1 MLLEEVLIRQ
11 GVTSRTQVED
21 ALAQQGGQ
29 IINRLPE
36 LGLATEEQVQQ
47 ANDFIPPVP
56 KSLDDIGIP
65 ITFLIN
71 LMIKTMHVAG
81 FELPTRLSQEI
92 KLPVSLTVELLDEA
106 RELKLV
112 QVLGITGQSMMS
124 EMRHTLTDAGKRAA
138 NEALEL
144 SQYVGACPVPLDAY
158 RERVQLQSILNE
170 RLDFQTLVKNTRHM
184 ILPEGYVEEVGPAVN
199 SGRSIL
205 LFGPPGNGKTTIA
218 EAVGAALTGMVFVP
232 HAIEVDG
239 QVIKLYDPAVHHE
252 INRRLETKQTEL
264 TLRVNGGADHEPIDE
279 RWVPCIRPTMI
290 TGGELTLEMLDL
302 QFNPYAKYYEAPLQM
317 KAMNGIFIVDDFG
330 RQRVSPKEILNRWI
344 VNLDRR
350 VDYLAL
356 RTGKKFQIPF
366 DELVVFSTN
375 LRPEDLM
382 DEAFLRRIAYKIEVP
397 YPSEENYRRI
407 FELVT
412 RNADVPFPPDII
424 EYLKKNF
431 YEPKGLPLS
440 AHHPKFIIDRVIDRC
455 HFRGEP
461 PTFSEEGLE
470 YALGNLLAV
479 TKTKWAAAAVN
490 VHGEENAPRPI

>member
-1 MLLEEVLIRQ
+1 MLLEEVLIRR
-11 GVTSRTQVED
+11 GVTSRAQVED

-29 IINRLPE
+29 IVNKLPE
-36 LGLATEEQVQQ
+36 LGLATREQVQE
-47 ANDFIPPVP
+47 AAAFIPPVP
-56 KSLDDIGIP
+56 KTLADTGVP
-65 ITFLIN
+65 LTFLIN
-71 LMIKTMHVAG
+71 LLIKTMHVAG
-81 FELPTRLSQEI
+81 FELPTQLAEEL

-112 QVLGITGQSMMS
+112 QILGITGQSLLS
-124 EMRHTLTDAGKRAA
+124 EMRHTLTDAGKRGA

-158 RERVQLQSILNE
+158 RERIQMQSILNE
-170 RLDFQTLVKNTRHM
+170 RLDYETLVRNTQHM
-184 ILPEGYVEEVGPAVN
+184 ILPDGYIDEVGPAVN

-252 INRRLETKQTEL
+252 IKRGGPKRQGLSLRL
-264 TLRVNGGADHEPIDE
+264 NGVGDREAYDE

-317 KAMNGIFIVDDFG
+317 KAMNGVFIVDDFG

-412 RNADVPFPPDII
+412 ANADVPFPPDII
-424 EYLKKNF
+424 EYLNKNF
-431 YEPKGLPLS
+431 YEPNNMPQS
-440 AHHPKFIIDRVIDRC
+440 AHHPKFIVDRVVDRC

-461 PTFSEEGLE
+461 PTFSEEGLQ

-479 TKTKWAAAAVN
+479 TKTTWAAAAATEHKG
-490 VHGEENAPRPI
+490 HGARTI

>member
-11 GVTSRTQVED
+11 GVTSRAQIED
-21 ALAQQGGQ
+21 ALEQQGGP
-29 IINRLPE
+29 IMDKLSE
-36 LGLATEEQVQQ
+36 LGLATEEQVQE
-47 ANDFIPPVP
+47 ASDFIPPVP
-56 KSLDDIGIP
+56 NSLQDTGIAL
-65 ITFLIN
+65 TFLIN
-71 LMIKTMHVAG
+71 LLIKTMHVAG
-81 FELPTRLSQEI
+81 FELPTQLSDEL
-92 KLPVSLTVELLDEA
+92 KLPVSLTVDLLDEA

-138 NEALEL
+138 NEALDL

-170 RLDFQTLVKNTRHM
+170 RLDYKTLVKNTQHM
-184 ILPEGYVEEVGPAVN
+184 ILPDGYIEEVGPAVN

-239 QVIKLYDPAVHHE
+239 QIIKLYDPAVHHE
-252 INRRLETKQTEL
+252 INRGLEDRREGL
-264 TLRVNGGADHEPIDE
+264 SLRVNGGLDHEPIDE
-279 RWVPCIRPTMI
+279 RWVPCTRPTMI

-366 DELVVFSTN
+366 DELVIFSTN

-397 YPSEENYRRI
+397 YPSEENYRKI

-412 RNADVPFPPDII
+412 SNADVPFPPDII

-455 HFRGEP
+455 HFRGET

-479 TKTKWAAAAVN
+479 TKTTWARAAVN
-490 VHGEENAPRPI
+490 IHGEENAPRTL

>member
-11 GVTSRTQVED
+11 GVTSRNDVEE
-21 ALAQQGGQ
+21 AQAQQGGQ
-29 IINRLPE
+29 LKRQLAA
-36 LGLATEEQVQQ
+36 LGLATEAQVQD
-47 ANDFIPPVP
+47 AEAFIPQVP
-56 KSLDDIGIP
+56 KSLADTGIP
-65 ITFLIN
+65 LTFMVNLI
-71 LMIKTMHVAG
+71 IKTMHVAG
-81 FELPTRLSQEI
+81 FELPTTLSEEL
-92 KLPVSLTVELLDEA
+92 KLPVSQIVDLLDEA

-112 QVLGITGQSMMS
+112 QVLGVTGASLMS
-124 EMRHTLTDAGKRAA
+124 EMRHNLTDAGKRAA
-138 NEALEL
+138 NEALEI
-144 SQYVGACPVPLDAY
+144 SQYVGPCPVPLEAY
-158 RERVQLQSILNE
+158 SERVQRQSILNE
-170 RLDFQTLVKNTRHM
+170 RLDQATLIKNTQHM
-184 ILPEGYVEEVGPAVN
+184 ILPEGYIEEVGPAVN

-205 LFGPPGNGKTTIA
+205 LYGPPGNGKTTIA
-218 EAVGAALTGMVFVP
+218 EAVGAALTGMIFVP

-239 QVIKLYDPAVHHE
+239 QVIKVFDPSVHHE
-252 INRRLETKQTEL
+252 IKREDIPKPEESLRLS
-264 TLRVNGGADHEPIDE
+264 NGADQEVIDE

-290 TGGELTLEMLDL
+290 SGGELTLEMLDL
-302 QFNPYAKYYEAPLQM
+302 QFNPYARFYEAPLQM

-382 DEAFLRRIAYKIEVP
+382 DEAFLRRIAYKVEVP

-412 RNADVPFPPDII
+412 ANADVPFPPDII

-431 YEPKGLPLS
+431 YEPNNMPLS

-455 HFRGEP
+455 HYRGEQA
-461 PTFSEEGLE
+461 TFSEEGLD

-479 TKTKWAAAAVN
+479 TKTTWAQASTTEDSRQDA
-490 VHGEENAPRPI
+490 RPI

>member
-1 MLLEEVLIRQ
+1 MLLEEVLIRR
-11 GVTSRTQVED
+11 GVTSRSQVED

-29 IINRLPE
+29 IGNKLPE
-36 LGLATEEQVQQ
+36 LGLATAEQVQD
-47 ANDFIPPVP
+47 AADFIPPVP
-56 KSLDDIGIP
+56 KSLADTGIP
-65 ITFLIN
+65 LTFLIN
-71 LMIKTMHVAG
+71 LVIKTMHVAG
-81 FELPTRLSQEI
+81 FELPTQLAEEL
-92 KLPVSLTVELLDEA
+92 KLPVSMTVDLLDEA

-112 QVLGITGQSMMS
+112 QVLGVTGQSLLS
-124 EMRHTLTDAGKRAA
+124 EMRHSLTDAGKYAA
-138 NEALEL
+138 NEALDL
-144 SQYVGACPVPLDAY
+144 SQYIGACPVPLDAY
-158 RERVQLQSILNE
+158 RERILRQSILNE
-170 RLDFQTLVKNTRHM
+170 RLDFDTLVKNTQHM
-184 ILPEGYVEEVGPAVN
+184 ILPDGYIEEVGPAVN

-205 LFGPPGNGKTTIA
+205 LYGPPGNGKTTIA
-218 EAVGAALTGMVFVP
+218 EAVGAALTGLVFVP
-232 HAIEVDG
+232 HAVEVDG
-239 QVIKLYDPAVHHE
+239 QVIKLYDPAVHRE
-252 INRRLETKQTEL
+252 IKRERESKGPEQSLRL
-264 TLRVNGGADHEPIDE
+264 NGGLSQDPMDE

-302 QFNPYAKYYEAPLQM
+302 QFNPYARYYEAPLQM
-317 KAMNGIFIVDDFG
+317 KAMNGVFIVDDFG

-397 YPSEENYRRI
+397 YPSEENYRKI
-407 FELVT
+407 FQLVT
-412 RNADVPFPPDII
+412 ANADVPFPPDII
-424 EYLKKNF
+424 EYLNEHF
-431 YEPKGLPLS
+431 YEPNAMPHS
-440 AHHPKFIIDRVIDRC
+440 AHHPKFIVDRVVDRC

-479 TKTKWAAAAVN
+479 TRSTWAQAATTEDSRQDA
-490 VHGEENAPRPI
+490 RPI

>member
-1 MLLEEVLIRQ
+1 MLLEEVLIRR
-11 GVTSRTQVED
+11 GITSRTQVED
-21 ALAQQGGQ
+21 ALEQQGGQ
-29 IINRLPE
+29 IIDKLSE
-36 LGLATEEQVQQ
+36 LGLATEEQVQE
-47 ANDFIPPVP
+47 ASDFIPPVP
-56 KSLDDIGIP
+56 KTLDDTGIS
-65 ITFLIN
+65 IIFLVN
-71 LMIKTMHVAG
+71 LLIKTMHVAG
-81 FELPTRLSQEI
+81 FELPTQLGDEL

-106 RELKLV
+106 RDMKLV
-112 QVLGITGQSMMS
+112 EVLGVTGQSLMS
-124 EMRHTLTDAGKRAA
+124 EMRHSLTDAGKRAA

-144 SQYVGACPVPLDAY
+144 SQYVGACPVPLAAY
-158 RERVQLQSILNE
+158 SERVQLQSILNE
-170 RLDFQTLVKNTRHM
+170 RLDHETLVKNTQHM
-184 ILPEGYVEEVGPAVN
+184 ILPDGYIDEVGSAVN

-205 LFGPPGNGKTTIA
+205 LYGPPGNGKTTIA

-239 QVIKLYDPAVHHE
+239 QIIKLFDPAVHHE
-252 INRRLETKQTEL
+252 ISRGPEKRQEDSLRLS
-264 TLRVNGGADHEPIDE
+264 GGLDHEPIDE

-302 QFNPYAKYYEAPLQM
+302 QFNPYARFYEAPLQM

-330 RQRVSPKEILNRWI
+330 RQRVAPKEILNRWI
-344 VNLDRR
+344 VNFDRR

-382 DEAFLRRIAYKIEVP
+382 DEAFLRRIAYKVEVP

-424 EYLKKNF
+424 EYLKKVF
-431 YEPKGLPLS
+431 YEPNNMPLS

-461 PTFSEEGLE
+461 PTFSEEGLD

-479 TKTKWAAAAVN
+479 TKTTWAAAAIN
-490 VHGEENAPRPI
+490 VHGDQNAPRTL

>member
-29 IINRLPE
+29 IMNKLSE
-36 LGLATEEQVQQ
+36 LGLATEEQVQE
-47 ANDFIPPVP
+47 ATDFIPPVP
-56 KSLDDIGIP
+56 KSLEDTGIAL
-65 ITFLIN
+65 TFLVN
-71 LMIKTMHVAG
+71 LLIKTMHVAG
-81 FELPTRLSQEI
+81 FELPTRLAVEL

-112 QVLGITGQSMMS
+112 EVLGVTGQSMLS
-124 EMRHTLTDAGKRAA
+124 EMRHSLTDAGKRAA

-170 RLDFQTLVKNTRHM
+170 RLDYQTLLKNTQHM
-184 ILPEGYVEEVGPAVN
+184 ILPDGYIEEVGPAVN

-239 QVIKLYDPAVHHE
+239 QIIKLYDPAVHHE
-252 INRRLETKQTEL
+252 IARKQEKPDEM
-264 TLRVNGGADHEPIDE
+264 TLRVNGGSDHEPIDE

-317 KAMNGIFIVDDFG
+317 KAMNGVFIVDDFG

-375 LRPEDLM
+375 LRVEDLM

-397 YPSEENYRRI
+397 YPSEENYRKI

-424 EYLKKNF
+424 EYLKKIF
-431 YEPKGLPLS
+431 YEPNGMPLS

-461 PTFSEEGLE
+461 ASFSEEGLQ

-479 TKTKWAAAAVN
+479 TKTTWAAAAVN
-490 VHGEENAPRPI
+490 IHGEENAPRTL

>member
-29 IINRLPE
+29 IINKLPE
-36 LGLATEEQVQQ
+36 LGLATEEQVQD
-47 ANDFIPPVP
+47 AADFIPQVP
-56 KSLDDIGIP
+56 KSIEDTGIA

-81 FELPTRLSQEI
+81 FELPTQLSEEL
-92 KLPVSLTVELLDEA
+92 KLPVSMTVDLLDEA
-106 RELKLV
+106 RELKLIE
-112 QVLGITGQSMMS
+112 VLGVTGQSLLS
-124 EMRHTLTDAGKRAA
+124 EMRHSLTDTGKRAA

-158 RERVQLQSILNE
+158 RDRILRQSILNE
-170 RLDFQTLVKNTRHM
+170 RLDFDTLVKNTQHM
-184 ILPEGYVEEVGPAVN
+184 ILPDGYIEEVGPAVN

-205 LFGPPGNGKTTIA
+205 LYGPPGNGKTTIA
-218 EAVGAALTGMVFVP
+218 EAVGAALTGLVFVP
-232 HAIEVDG
+232 HAVEVDG
-239 QVIKLYDPAVHHE
+239 QVIKLYDPAMHHE
-252 INRRLETKQTEL
+252 IKRDREPIMPEQSLRL
-264 TLRVNGGADHEPIDE
+264 NGGLSQDPIDE

-302 QFNPYAKYYEAPLQM
+302 QFNPYARYYEAPLQM
-317 KAMNGIFIVDDFG
+317 KAMNGVFIVDDFG

-397 YPSEENYRRI
+397 YPSEENYRKI
-407 FELVT
+407 FQLVT
-412 RNADVPFPPDII
+412 ANADVPFPPDII
-424 EYLKKNF
+424 EYLNEHF
-431 YEPKGLPLS
+431 YEPNAMPHS
-440 AHHPKFIIDRVIDRC
+440 AHHPKFIVDQVVDRC

-479 TKTKWAAAAVN
+479 TRSTWAQAATTEDSRQDA
-490 VHGEENAPRPI
+490 RPI

>member
-1 MLLEEVLIRQ
+1 M
-11 GVTSRTQVED
+11 
-21 ALAQQGGQ
+21 
-29 IINRLPE
+29 
-36 LGLATEEQVQQ
+36 
-47 ANDFIPPVP
+47 
-56 KSLDDIGIP
+56 
-65 ITFLIN
+65 
-71 LMIKTMHVAG
+71 AG
-81 FELPTRLSQEI
+81 FELPTQLSEQL
-92 KLPVSLTVELLDEA
+92 KLPVSMTVELLDEA

-112 QVLGITGQSMMS
+112 QVLGVTGQSLMS
-124 EMRHTLTDAGKRAA
+124 EMRHSLTDAGRRTA
-138 NEALEL
+138 NESLEL
-144 SQYVGACPVPLDAY
+144 SQYVGACPVPLEAY
-158 RERVQLQSILNE
+158 SERVQRQSILNE
-170 RLDFQTLVKNTRHM
+170 RLDHDTLVKNTQHM
-184 ILPEGYVEEVGPAVN
+184 ILPDGYIEEVGPAVN

-205 LFGPPGNGKTTIA
+205 LYGPPGNGKTTIA
-218 EAVGAALTGMVFVP
+218 EAVGAALTGLVFVP

-252 INRRLETKQTEL
+252 ISRERQTRDGESLRL
-264 TLRVNGGADHEPIDE
+264 NGGLDQEAIDE

-290 TGGELTLEMLDL
+290 SGGELTLEMLDL
-302 QFNPYAKYYEAPLQM
+302 QFNPYARFYEAPLQM

-382 DEAFLRRIAYKIEVP
+382 DEAFLRRIAYKVEVP
-397 YPSEENYRRI
+397 YPTPDAYRKI

-412 RNADVPFPPDII
+412 ANADVPFPPDII
-424 EYLKKNF
+424 EYLNKTF
-431 YEPKGLPLS
+431 YGPNELPLS
-440 AHHPKFIIDRVIDRC
+440 AHHPKFIVDRVVDRC

-461 PTFSEEGLE
+461 ATFSKEGLD

-479 TKTKWAAAAVN
+479 TRTTWTPMSMTEDSRQTA
-490 VHGEENAPRPI
+490 RPI